1 MKESNAGKQCI
12 MVQFPRSC
20 TPKICGLLFCKHAED
35 VETFKREVE
44 QHNEEVSK
52 RNATNSFIKIN

>member
-1 MKESNAGKQCI
+1 MENEEKQCI
-12 MVQFPRSC
+12 KVPFPRRC
-20 TPKICGLLFCKHAED
+20 TPKICGILSCEYAED